1 MLFAHEASRMM
12 CPQKWFKRLLPM
24 VLGVCCLL
32 TGCVDYDVGIRFPE
46 QHYGEI
52 VQHITLGEQLTTLS
66 QAEADRWLKSLDQR
80 AKDLNGHTDRPSE
93 ETLVIT
99 IPFGSGQELVEKFN
113 RFFNPQPPKGRRSP
127 EPDQLDLL
135 NLKAELALE
144 QSNWLLADRNH
155 LKLTVDLRAL
165 GVLSNQG
172 NIILSPGSLINL
184 NFDLQTPLTLQT
196 PNAPG
201 EELGTEVPGQW
212 QLKPGQI
219 NVIETTFFVPSYLAI
234 GTILI
239 IILCLG
245 GFYLKYGRWPGVLDS
260 KVEGV

>member
-1 MLFAHEASRMM
+1 MQSQQWLK
-12 CPQKWFKRLLPM
+12 PLLPIFF
-24 VLGVCCLL
+24 GICCLV
-32 TGCVDYDVGIRFPE
+32 TGCVNYDVGIYFPE

-80 AKDLNGHTDRPSE
+80 ARDLQGHTDRPSDQ
-93 ETLVIT
+93 TLVVT

-113 RFFNPQPPKGRRSP
+113 QFFNPEPPKGRRSP

-135 NLKAELALE
+135 NLKAELDLE
-144 QSNWLLADRNH
+144 QRNWLLVDRNN

-172 NIILSPGSLINL
+172 NIILSPGSLIDL
-184 NFDLQTPLTLQT
+184 NFNLQTPLGMEISPSSSASTEGN
-196 PNAPG
+196 PPG
-201 EELGTEVPGQW
+201 HW

-219 NVIETTFFVPSYLAI
+219 NVIETSFFVPSYLAI
-234 GTILI
+234 GTLGI
-239 IILCLG
+239 IGLCLG
-245 GFYLKYGRWPGVLDS
+245 GFYLKYRRWPGVIES
-260 KVEGV
+260 KISL